1 VNGRIVIFS
10 GPSGVGKD
18 TLLNAWT
25 VANPRV
31 RRVVA
36 YTTRSPR
43 TGEINGVDYN
53 FVDVQTFLEK
63 AENGD
68 FLEFKEVH
76 GNHYATPLKD
86 MEAMLADGLI
96 AVLKID
102 VQGAM
107 TAMDLRPDAISIFIL
122 PPTWEELERRIRSR
136 ALDTEDQIA
145 TRLLNAREELEM
157 AGKYRYCVVNEDIP
171 QAIAELETIIA

>member
-1 VNGRIVIFS
+1 MNGRIVIFS

-18 TLLNAWT
+18 TLLNFWT
-25 VANPRV
+25 FANSRV

-36 YTTRSPR
+36 YTTRQPR
-43 TGEINGVDYN
+43 TGEVNGVDYN
-53 FVDVQTFLEK
+53 FVDVQTFLEM
-63 AENGD
+63 AERGD

-86 MEAMLADGLI
+86 MEAMLNQGLV

-107 TAMDLRPDAISIFIL
+107 TAMDLRPDALSIFIL
-122 PPTWEELERRIRSR
+122 PPSWEELERRIRSR
-136 ALDTEDQIA
+136 ALDTEEQIA
-145 TRLLNAREELEM
+145 TRLLNAREELEL
-157 AGKYRYCVVNEDIP
+157 AGKYKYAVVNDDV
-171 QAIAELETIIA
+171 QRAVAELEAIIA